1 MSKQELEQQLLQ
13 AYDTDNLP
21 LIEHLEAVISKKA

>member
-1 MSKQELEQQLLQ
+1 MSKEQIEQQLLQ

-21 LIEHLEAVISKKA
+21 LIEHLEAVLSAVA

>member
-21 LIEHLEAVISKKA
+21 LIEHLETVINKIA

>member
-1 MSKQELEQQLLQ
+1 MSKEQIEQQLLQ

-21 LIEHLEAVISKKA
+21 LIEHLEAALSAVA

>member
-1 MSKQELEQQLLQ
+1 MGKQELEQQLLQ

-21 LIEHLEAVISKKA
+21 LIEHLEAVIGRI

>member
-21 LIEHLEAVISKKA
+21 LIEHLEAVISKIA

>member
-1 MSKQELEQQLLQ
+1 MSRTELELLLEE

-21 LIEHLEAVISKKA
+21 LIEHLEAVIGKIA

>member
-1 MSKQELEQQLLQ
+1 MSKEQLENQLLQ

-21 LIEHLEAVISKKA
+21 LIEHLEALLAVA